1 MGRAKK
7 SRVSRAGKG
16 PRKSFD
22 ESLRHTREL
31 HLRMAPEAAE
41 RIRDLARASGLT
53 ISGYLISILPPVD
66 P

>member
-16 PRKSFD
+16 PGKPFD